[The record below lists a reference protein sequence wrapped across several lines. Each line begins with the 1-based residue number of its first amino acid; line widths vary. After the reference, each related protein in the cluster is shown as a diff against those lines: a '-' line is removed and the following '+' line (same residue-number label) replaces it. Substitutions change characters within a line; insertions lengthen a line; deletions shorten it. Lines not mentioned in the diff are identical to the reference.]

1 MLEALRS
8 HLTVQGISL
17 DLIFLA
23 GVILAWFA
31 PLLGDGAFAAIEK
44 AGAALA
50 RRKTIAIVSIGLL
63 TIVLRLSLLWLMPVP
78 VPAIHDEFSYL
89 LAGDTFAH
97 GRLTNPPPPM
107 WKFFETIHVNQ
118 FPTYMSKYPPAQGV
132 ILAVGQLLGHPW
144 IGVVIS
150 MALMCGSILW
160 MLQGWLPA
168 RWALLGAVLVFFR
181 LAIFSYWMNSYWGGA
196 IPAIGGALVLGAL
209 PRIVRLQQRR
219 AAILLGFGVAILA
232 NSRPLEGLLLCLPVA
247 AYLLVWMFRTPHPAW
262 NILLTRVCAPIL
274 VVLVPT
280 GIFMGYYN
288 WRLTGNP
295 LLLPYV
301 VNDRTYVSTPPFI
314 WQKLAPPIP
323 QHNPQMENFYNGW
336 SKRFWLGSR
345 FAVHR
350 RVGKFV
356 YFYLW
361 PELCI
366 PLIALP
372 WLWRDRRIRFLILQ
386 FSFSFV
392 GLLAVIWFEPH
403 YAAPLLAT
411 LGAILAQA
419 MRHVRQWRTG
429 QRAYGLG
436 ITRAIVVF
444 ALAMNIV
451 YVVRAARNPDARSL
465 VAPAG
470 AWGVVG
476 NSARARIEADLE
488 SRPGKQLVIVRYSP
502 ASSGEW
508 VYNKADI
515 DDAKVVWA
523 REIPGMDIQP
533 LLCYFKERSV
543 WLVEPTMDD
552 ARITLYP
559 TNSRG
564 E

>member
-1 MLEALRS
+1 MPLALSLADLMPCFGLLALLLTGCLFPRLADRAFRTVEESFARFANKRS
-8 HLTVQGISL
+8 AAILVL
-17 DLIFLA
+17 
-23 GVILAWFA
+23 ILAVPFA
-31 PLLGDGAFAAIEK
+31 RIALL
-44 AGAALA
+44 
-50 RRKTIAIVSIGLL
+50 RV
-63 TIVLRLSLLWLMPVP
+63 MPIP
-78 VPAIHDEFSYL
+78 APAIHDEFSYL
-89 LAGDTFAH
+89 LAADTFAH
-97 GRLTNPPPPM
+97 GRLTNPPSPM
-107 WKFFETIHVNQ
+107 WQFFETIHVNQ
-118 FPTYMSKYPPAQGV
+118 FPTYMSKYPPAQGA
-132 ILAVGQLLGHPW
+132 ILAVGQLFGQPW
-144 IGVVIS
+144 IGVVVS

-160 MLQGWLPA
+160 MLQGWLPP
-168 RWALLGAVLVFFR
+168 RWALLGALFVFFR

-209 PRIVRLQQRR
+209 PRIVRLRQRR

-232 NSRPLEGLLLCLPVA
+232 NSRPLEGLVLCLPVA
-247 AYLLVWMFRTPHPAW
+247 AYLKVWMLRTPRPAR
-262 NILLTRVCAPIL
+262 NIVLARVCAPIL
-274 VVLVPT
+274 LVLVPA

-301 VNDRTYVSTPPFI
+301 VNDRAHLSTPHFV

-323 QHNPQMENFYNGW
+323 QHNPQMESFYNDW
-336 SKRFWLGSR
+336 SRRFWLRSR
-345 FAVHR
+345 FAVHM

-372 WLWRDRRIRFLILQ
+372 WLLRDRRIRFSILQ
-386 FSFSFV
+386 FGFSFT

-411 LGAILAQA
+411 LTAILVQA
-419 MRHVRQWRTG
+419 MRHIRLWRTG

-444 ALAMNIV
+444 ALAMNV
-451 YVVRAARNPDARSL
+451 LYVVRAARNPHARSL

-470 AWGVVG
+470 AWGVAG
-476 NSARARIEADLE
+476 NLAREQIEMDLE
-488 SRPGKQLVIVRYSP
+488 SRPGKQLVIVRYSLP
-502 ASSGEW
+502 TNGEW

-523 REIPGMDIQP
+523 REIPGTDMQP
-533 LLCYFKERSV
+533 LLRYFKERSV

-552 ARITLYP
+552 ARITPYP
-559 TNSRG
+559 SESRK